1 MGARPVLGRG
11 DKREAEGQGGWR
23 EVSQEGWR
31 DEEGK
36 GESLAQVWAV
46 IIKNFPNCQ
55 KNERTGGCQENK
67 VQVY

>member
-31 DEEGK
+31 DEEGPDRK
-36 GESLAQVWAV
+36 GPEVLEKDPSLCPRSNWKIA
-46 IIKNFPNCQ
+46 
-55 KNERTGGCQENK
+55 
-67 VQVY
+67 